1 MARIKK
7 LQYGEHEKKGLSQA
21 RNKGTDRL
29 MKKIK
34 EHASVTGHKVR
45 YTLFCLKPWL
55 KKTIL
60 FNKMTMVTYTFIHQ
74 KRKLFSLDKVSVDL
88 LKPNSVCVAVL
99 GCLILSPQ
107 TFILIFAGAG

>member
-34 EHASVTGHKVR
+34 EHASVTGHKVS
-45 YTLFCLKPWL
+45 YTVFLFETLA
-55 KKTIL
+55 KKDH
-60 FNKMTMVTYTFIHQ
+60 TF
-74 KRKLFSLDKVSVDL
+74 
-88 LKPNSVCVAVL
+88 
-99 GCLILSPQ
+99 
-107 TFILIFAGAG
+107 